1 MQFKRR
7 EILVTAAAAAA
18 ASVSLPAVA
27 QGKDAWPSKPIRI
40 VVPYPPGGSS
50 DIIARAISIQLAEAL
65 KQTVIIDNKPGANGN
80 LGADFVAK
88 SAPDGYTLLL
98 CDVGALAISPSV
110 YTKLPFDPSKDLRGV
125 TMLAYSPHLLVVHP
139 SVKANNLKELVA
151 LSKTSDLN
159 FAVTATGSAPHLAGV
174 EVERATG
181 AKWVYVPYKGGVQ
194 AIQDTVGGQT
204 QVLMNG
210 MLATLP
216 HVQSGKLKLLGV
228 SKGTR
233 MPLIGDTPTIAEQG
247 VPGFESGTWQ
257 GVRVARGPWHAR
269 RHRAALEQR
278 AHRRDPLGRHPF
290 APGRAGR
297 GSCHHDTRRRR
308 AVLRQ
313 GACAL
318 GQGGQRRQHQAG
330 LITVRNTQ
338 LSFSTHPNHRD

>member
-1 MQFKRR
+1 MIRR
-7 EILVTAAAAAA
+7 SRFTQSLLALAAGSLLSTSLLAA
-18 ASVSLPAVA
+18 
-27 QGKDAWPSKPIRI
+27 DAWPSKPIKLI
-40 VVPYPPGGSS
+40 VPYPPGGSS
-50 DIIARAISIQLAEAL
+50 DIIARSIGQLISEEL
-65 KQTVIIDNKPGANGN
+65 KQPVVIENKPGANGN

-257 GVRVARGPWHAR
+257 GVRVARGTPDAIV
-269 RHRAALEQR
+269 QR
-278 AHRRDPLGRHPF
+278 LNKELIAVIRSADIRSRL
-290 APGRAGR
+290 AG
-297 GSCHHDTRRRR
+297 
-308 AVLRQ
+308 Q
-313 GACAL
+313 GAEVVTMTPAEEEQFFAKERARWAKVVSAANIKL
-318 GQGGQRRQHQAG
+318 
-330 LITVRNTQ
+330 
-338 LSFSTHPNHRD
+338 D